1 MNEQLLKKMKQRK
14 GKLKSALDLDKKTLD
29 DFVARK
35 DSLNKKEYKEAYD
48 LQCSYNKLA
57 REYNEVC
64 EDIEVYEKA
73 SEEKRAELEAGL
85 IAKYSD
91 KKIEEINDFEKTNEG
106 KINPTLKGALI
117 GSVSALAICIAIGL
131 GFKHSNS
138 NNALSASA
146 TAIVDVQDEETLNNL
161 SLIENGLTA
170 SDTAIVDVQD
180 EELEPGSYGT
190 FLDVNDLNQRAARLE
205 YIHQLDLQEIEK
217 LKDLGVTKETIY
229 ETYTIED
236 KAAMMES
243 LLAISKP
250 NASDLDYYSEM
261 YSELT
266 VHLQNHPVKGKNY
279 WNPIY
284 SYLYLPDNS
293 KASALVK
300 EFVDAYNKVAEAFRT
315 GDKEATIKYGKEFN
329 SLFID
334 KIIYQGLHLPNG
346 ISNNAN
352 YENPLSIA
360 SVESEY
366 KYIAMKSIRFLKAPL
381 TEISDYLNDGFCVPG
396 CINGETGYTEEWSL
410 EKTINEFDEGLPN
423 QEILRDTGKVVREEC
438 LEVQYYKWLLEHAG
452 SSYTLK

>member
-48 LQCSYNKLA
+48 LQCAYNKLA

-91 KKIEEINDFEKTNEG
+91 KKIEEINDFEKTDEG

-117 GSVSALAICIAIGL
+117 GGVCVLALVAAINYFAKNNKNVSAT
-131 GFKHSNS
+131 SDV
-138 NNALSASA
+138 
-146 TAIVDVQDEETLNNL
+146 AIVDVQ
-161 SLIENGLTA
+161 
-170 SDTAIVDVQD
+170 

-250 NASDLDYYSEM
+250 NASDLDYYSNM

-360 SVESEY
+360 SVEPEY

-423 QEILRDTGKVVREEC
+423 QEILRDTGKVVRDEC
-438 LEVQYYKWLLEHAG
+438 LEVQYYKWLLDEYAEK
-452 SSYTLK
+452 SYTYKQ

>member
-117 GSVSALAICIAIGL
+117 GGVCVLALVAAINYFAKNNKNVSAT
-131 GFKHSNS
+131 SDV
-138 NNALSASA
+138 
-146 TAIVDVQDEETLNNL
+146 AIVDVQ
-161 SLIENGLTA
+161 
-170 SDTAIVDVQD
+170 

-250 NASDLDYYSEM
+250 NASDLDYYSDM

-423 QEILRDTGKVVREEC
+423 QEILRDTGKVVRDEC
-438 LEVQYYKWLLEHAG
+438 LEVQYYKWLLEYDG